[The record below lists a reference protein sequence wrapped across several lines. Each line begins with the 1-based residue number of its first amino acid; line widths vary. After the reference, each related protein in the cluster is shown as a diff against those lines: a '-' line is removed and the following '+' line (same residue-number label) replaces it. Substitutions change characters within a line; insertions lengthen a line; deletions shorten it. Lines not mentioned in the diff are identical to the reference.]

1 MYVAGID
8 AHTTYLV
15 VAVVSK
21 EGVLVQAPVQVRVRQ
36 AEKLLALLASYR
48 PLEAVVETSGGWPWL
63 RELLVGQ
70 GIGFVL
76 AHAKK
81 LRAIAEATFKS
92 DEISAELL
100 ARMRLA
106 GLIPQVYARPPE
118 QREWAILVR
127 HRTRLVRLKTLYA
140 SRIHAELHAVGLRLP
155 RGRLLTRA
163 GRRWVKQE
171 AWARL
176 SPEQRQL
183 VATHFRL
190 LEELRP
196 HVQRLDHRVT
206 ARSERIPEARLLQTI
221 PGIGPF
227 RSLVLCAEIL
237 PIQRF
242 ATPAQLISYAGLAPR
257 TAKSGLGPI
266 WHGAI
271 PQAANRW
278 LRGVL
283 VKAVVQHVQGAPQR
297 ALARYYAE
305 RKPRLGWPVARVAT
319 ARKLAR
325 VIYAMLRTGTPWQD
339 PGRALPEDAEPK
351 SGRGELADEQVA

>member
-21 EGVLVQAPVQVRVRQ
+21 EGVLVQKPVRVAVKRPEQ
-36 AEKLLALLASYR
+36 LGALLTPYR

-63 RELLVGQ
+63 RDALVAQ
-70 GIGFVL
+70 GITFVL

-106 GLIPQVYARPPE
+106 GLIPQVYARPSE

-140 SRIHAELHAVGLRLP
+140 SRIHAELHAIGLRLR

-163 GRRWVKQE
+163 GRAWVKQE
-171 AWARL
+171 AWPRF

-196 HVQRLDHRVT
+196 HVQRLDRRIAVVS
-206 ARSERIPEARLLQTI
+206 ARIPEAQLLQTI
-221 PGIGPF
+221 PGVGPF
-227 RSLVLCAEIL
+227 RALLLCAEVL
-237 PIQRF
+237 PITRF
-242 ATPAQLISYAGLAPR
+242 ATPAHLISYAGLARR

-266 WHGAI
+266 RHGAI
-271 PQAANRW
+271 PQAINRW

-283 VKAVVQHVQGAPQR
+283 VKTVVRHVQDAPQR
-297 ALARYYAE
+297 PLALYYAE
-305 RKPRLGWPVARVAT
+305 HKQKLGWPVARVAT

-325 VIYAMLRTGTPWQD
+325 IIFAMLHTGMPWQD
-339 PGRALPEDAEPK
+339 LAQVTPAQPATT
-351 SGRGELADEQVA
+351 SGRGELPDEQVA

>member
-8 AHTTYLV
+8 AHTTYLM
-15 VAVVSK
+15 VAVVNK
-21 EGVLVQAPVQVRVRQ
+21 DGVLVQAPLRIWVKQP
-36 AEKLLALLASYR
+36 EKLLALLAPYR

-63 RELLVGQ
+63 RDLLVAQ
-70 GIGFVL
+70 GITFVL

-92 DEISAELL
+92 DAISAELL
-100 ARMRLA
+100 ARMRRA

-127 HRTRLVRLKTLYA
+127 HRTRLVRLKTVYA

-155 RGRLLTRA
+155 RGRLLTRG
-163 GRRWVKQE
+163 GRRWVKEE
-171 AWARL
+171 AWPKL
-176 SPEQRQL
+176 SPEQRAL
-183 VATHFRL
+183 VATLFRL

-196 HVQRLDHRVT
+196 HLQRLDRRIT
-206 ARSERIPEARLLQTI
+206 ATSERIPEARLLQTI

-227 RSLVLCAEIL
+227 RALVLCAEVL
-237 PIQRF
+237 PITRF
-242 ATPAQLISYAGLAPR
+242 ATPAHLISYAGLAPR

-266 WHGAI
+266 RHGAI
-271 PQAANRW
+271 PQAVNRW

-283 VKAVVQHVQGAPQR
+283 VQTVVRHVQDAPQR
-297 ALARYYAE
+297 RLALYYAE
-305 RKPRLGWPVARVAT
+305 HKQKLGWPVARVAT

-325 VIYAMLRTGTPWQD
+325 IIFAMLHTGTPWQD
-339 PGRALPEDAEPK
+339 LAQAPPAEAATT
-351 SGRGELADEQVA
+351 SGRGEPPQEQVA